1 MYLDS
6 LIFSISYVQR
16 LEVEAFAALLDEIRI
31 GVTKLTESRLLDC
44 AATVFDGRGQPV
56 ATNGSLA
63 EKNRW
68 AKQMLDEGGLGLQPY
83 RLEIAEQ
90 YRESLKQARNGRY
103 SMRSLKSNSSRLVIF
118 EFILKHNH
126 ATFESRCKG

>member
-68 AKQMLDEGGLGLQPY
+68 AKQMLDADLISAADYDRIILQY
-83 RLEIAEQ
+83 IH
-90 YRESLKQARNGRY
+90 G
-103 SMRSLKSNSSRLVIF
+103 M
-118 EFILKHNH
+118 
-126 ATFESRCKG
+126 